1 MAKQDNETEAQ
12 ISELSMMEQAF
23 QNLSMQKQNFQVQ
36 LAEVESALE
45 ELSTTEKAYKIIG
58 SIMIAADKE
67 ALRSEL
73 SSKKEILAIRVK
85 TLEKQENDFRQKT
98 SELQKK
104 VIEKLGKSQQ

>member
-23 QNLSMQKQNFQVQ
+23 QNLSLQKQNFQIQ

-45 ELSTTEKAYKIIG
+45 ELSATEKAYKIIG

-67 ALRSEL
+67 TLKSEL

-104 VIEKLGKSQQ
+104 VIEKLGKNQQ